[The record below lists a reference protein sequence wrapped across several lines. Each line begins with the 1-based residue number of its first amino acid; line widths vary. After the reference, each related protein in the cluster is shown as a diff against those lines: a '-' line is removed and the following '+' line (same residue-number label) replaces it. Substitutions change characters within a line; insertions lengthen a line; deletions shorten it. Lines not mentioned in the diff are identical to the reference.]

1 MKSIAALALFAGCT
15 VMYEPDVGPLQ
26 VAPPDA
32 GTGTG
37 GGDGAPITGVCGDSN
52 PSVAVSFSKDIRP
65 ILNKSPGGCAGCH
78 GAGAISGFSV
88 GSYDAL
94 RRGGTA
100 SGTQIV
106 VAGEPCDS
114 ILVQKL
120 GYAPPFGARMPYNG
134 PPFFTSEELTLFRDW
149 IAEGALNN

>member
-1 MKSIAALALFAGCT
+1 MKAFAALVLLAGCN
-15 VMYEPDVGPLQ
+15 VMYDPDVGPLQ

-32 GTGTG
+32 GIIGS
-37 GGDGAPITGVCGDSN
+37 GDGATITGTCGDSDPN
-52 PSVAVSFSKDIRP
+52 VAISFSKDIRP

-88 GSYDAL
+88 GSYDTL
-94 RRGGTA
+94 RRGGQA
-100 SGTQIV
+100 SGTQII
-106 VAGEPCDS
+106 VAGKPCDS

-120 GYAPPFGARMPYNG
+120 GFAPPFGARMPYNG
-134 PPFFTSEELTLFRDW
+134 PPFFDSSELTLFRDW